1 MVVGIDEVGR
11 GPWAGPLVF
20 GAVVLGGATIDGLTD
35 SKKLTKKKRE
45 ALDVLI
51 REMAVAFG
59 LGWVS
64 AEELDN
70 IGMSK
75 ACELA
80 CRRAL
85 EQITVPYSEIII
97 DGTVNFLRDT
107 GKGPYVTTM
116 KQADL
121 LVPSVSAASILA
133 KVARDTFMEDQDE
146 LYPGYGFGSHVGYG
160 TEAHRKALNKFG
172 VTPLHRKS
180 FAPIAVLLEANT
192 SSPTSPIPIST
203 TKKLPQNQ
211 VTIQSKVTQNITRG
225 IGGSNGTSE
234 VSEADRDDWASGG
247 STRVLPK
254 TTRRIGDASEQAAAE
269 YIAAEGFEILE
280 RNWKTKACEIDIVA
294 ARDGILYFVEV
305 KHRKTDYQGG
315 GIAAITPKKLQ
326 QMQRAARLYAHWH
339 KADDADMRL
348 MVVTTTGTPPVV
360 TQHMILD

>member
-35 SKKLTKKKRE
+35 SKKLTKKKRT
-45 ALDVLI
+45 ALDGEI
-51 REMAVAFG
+51 REKADAYA

-64 AEELDN
+64 AEELDE

-85 EQITVPYSEIII
+85 EQITVPYNEIIL
-97 DGTVNFLRDT
+97 DGTVNFLKAT

-133 KVARDTFMEDQDE
+133 KVARDAFMEEQDS
-146 LYPGYGFGSHVGYG
+146 LYPGYGFGAHVGYG
-160 TEAHRKALNKFG
+160 TKLHSDALARFG

-180 FAPIAVLLEANT
+180 FAPIATFIETRGYFTPTPASADT
-192 SSPTSPIPIST
+192 TTPSPSSASIIHS
-203 TKKLPQNQ
+203 PQNR
-211 VTIQSKVTQNITRG
+211 VTIQSKVTRKRAKG
-225 IGGSNGTSE
+225 L
-234 VSEADRDDWASGG
+234 RDMSGVG
-247 STRVLPK
+247 EGMDAAFVVPVSTRS
-254 TTRRIGDASEQAAAE
+254 IGDASETVAAE
-269 YIAAEGFEILE
+269 YLHKYGYTIVE

-294 ARDGILYFVEV
+294 EKGGVWYFVEV
-305 KHRKTDYQGG
+305 KHRKTDRQGG
-315 GIAAITPKKLQ
+315 GLAAITRKKLN
-326 QMQRAARLYAHWH
+326 QMTFAAKLYAHFR

-348 MVVTTTGTPPVV
+348 MVVVTSGEPP
-360 TQHMILD
+360 TIQCMQQLD

>member
-51 REMAVAFG
+51 RETAIAFG

-64 AEELDN
+64 AEELDE

-97 DGTVNFLRDT
+97 DGVVNFLKDT

-121 LVPSVSAASILA
+121 LVPSVSAASVLA
-133 KVARDTFMEDQDE
+133 KVARDRFMEEQDA
-146 LYPGYGFGSHVGYG
+146 LYPGYGFASHVGYG
-160 TEAHRKALNKFG
+160 TKRHMDALKLLG

-180 FAPIAVLLEANT
+180 FAPIAEL
-192 SSPTSPIPIST
+192 IM
-203 TKKLPQNQ
+203 
-211 VTIQSKVTQNITRG
+211 
-225 IGGSNGTSE
+225 
-234 VSEADRDDWASGG
+234 D
-247 STRVLPK
+247 
-254 TTRRIGDASEQAAAE
+254 
-269 YIAAEGFEILE
+269 
-280 RNWKTKACEIDIVA
+280 
-294 ARDGILYFVEV
+294 V
-305 KHRKTDYQGG
+305 K
-315 GIAAITPKKLQ
+315 
-326 QMQRAARLYAHWH
+326 
-339 KADDADMRL
+339 
-348 MVVTTTGTPPVV
+348 
-360 TQHMILD
+360 

>member
-1 MVVGIDEVGR
+1 MIDTMVVGIDEVGR

-20 GAVVLGGATIDGLTD
+20 GAVVLGSADIDGLTD
-35 SKKLTKKKRE
+35 SKKLSKKKRQ
-45 ALDVLI
+45 ALDGEI
-51 REMAVAFG
+51 RSKATAFG

-97 DGTVNFLRDT
+97 DGTVNFLKDT

-160 TEAHRKALNKFG
+160 TEAHRKALKEFG

-211 VTIQSKVTQNITRG
+211 VAQNSKRG

-234 VSEADRDDWASGG
+234 VSEADRDDWVSAG

-254 TTRRIGDASEQAAAE
+254 TTRRIGDVSEQAAAVH
-269 YIAAEGFEILE
+269 IAAQGFEILE

-294 ARDGILYFVEV
+294 TRDGILYFVEV

-326 QMQRAARLYAHWH
+326 QMLRAAQLYAHWH

-360 TQHMILD
+360 NSELLLD